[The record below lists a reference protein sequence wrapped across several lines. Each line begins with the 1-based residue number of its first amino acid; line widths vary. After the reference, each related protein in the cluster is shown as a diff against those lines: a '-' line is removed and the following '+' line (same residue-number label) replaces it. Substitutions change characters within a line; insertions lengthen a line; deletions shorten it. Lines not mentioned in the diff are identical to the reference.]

1 MINSSAL
8 SSPSATLSAAA
19 RWRLVIIA
27 FITIVLDG
35 FDTTSI
41 SFVVP
46 TLAVEWGLSPA
57 AFTSAFVTTSVGAV
71 VGYLASGS
79 LTNRLGARKA
89 ILCSVLVFA
98 LGSFLTVLAQS
109 VFVLATLRLIT
120 GIGLGMVLAPT
131 VAMATENFP
140 AHRRELI
147 TILVVSGVGFGSV
160 LGGVF
165 GGRLIA
171 AHGWASIYWVGGF
184 LPLVLLPFLWFGL
197 PRDRMDG
204 NKHPNPAEKGTVRS
218 LFAGPLAG
226 STALLWIFSFSIF
239 TALYALVLW
248 MPTLLLG
255 FGFAPRETAL
265 GAASMGAGGL
275 LGVMLLIPLFS
286 KFGTAR
292 VLVFASFLSMAAIVA
307 VSYGHWDRAGL
318 LLWIALV
325 GMGLQAGTMGQ
336 SALAVGIYSGASRA
350 TGVGCAAAAGR
361 IGSIVGPAIGGLL
374 LSLKV
379 STQDAILTACIPIL
393 IGAIAAMAIYY
404 RRGRTASPVVSAVS

>member
-1 MINSSAL
+1 
-8 SSPSATLSAAA
+8 
-19 RWRLVIIA
+19 
-27 FITIVLDG
+27 
-35 FDTTSI
+35 
-41 SFVVP
+41 
-46 TLAVEWGLSPA
+46 
-57 AFTSAFVTTSVGAV
+57 
-71 VGYLASGS
+71 
-79 LTNRLGARKA
+79 
-89 ILCSVLVFA
+89 
-98 LGSFLTVLAQS
+98 
-109 VFVLATLRLIT
+109 
-120 GIGLGMVLAPT
+120 
-131 VAMATENFP
+131 
-140 AHRRELI
+140 
-147 TILVVSGVGFGSV
+147 V

-184 LPLVLLPFLWFGL
+184 LPLLLLPILWFGL
-197 PRDRMDG
+197 PRGGMGG
-204 NKHPNPAEKGTVRS
+204 NKQPSPAAKGTVRS

-265 GAASMGAGGL
+265 GAASMGGGGL

-292 VLVFASFLSMAAIVA
+292 VLVLASFLSMAAIVA

-318 LLWIALV
+318 LLLIALI

-350 TGVGCAAAAGR
+350 TGIGCAAAAGR

-379 STQDAILTACIPIL
+379 STQGAILAACIPIL
-393 IGAIAAMAIYY
+393 IGAVTAMAIHY
-404 RRGRTASPVVSAVS
+404 RRGRAASPAVSATS